1 MSKELERA
9 KVEYAT
15 RILEDQHALQR
26 DSFYEFVKYYW
37 EVEKKTKLDD
47 NRHIQEICI
56 QLEEVYHGRLKRLMI
71 NIPPRSLKTE
81 LASIAFPA
89 RCLGKKS
96 ETQFMGVSYS
106 ASLAQDASRT
116 CRDMY
121 VSKTYRMIFPR
132 AAALLKDQDTKQFRK
147 NKKGGHYYAT
157 GSSGTIIGKGCDI
170 MIIDDPLKPDDAMSE
185 TTRPAINKNYH

>member
-1 MSKELERA
+1 MSNELKA
-9 KVEYAT
+9 AQ
-15 RILEDQHALQR
+15 LELAMQLLEQKHAVQR
-26 DSFYEFVKYYW
+26 ESFYEFVKFYW
-37 EVEKKTKLDD
+37 ETEKKTILDD
-47 NRHIQEICI
+47 NRHIREICA
-56 QLEEVYHGRLKRLMI
+56 QLEEVEAGRIKRLMI

-89 RCLGKKS
+89 RCLGRKS
-96 ETQFMGVSYS
+96 STQFMGVSYS

-121 VSKTYRMIFPR
+121 VSKTYRMVFPR
-132 AAALLKDQDTKQFRK
+132 AAQLLKDQDTKQFWK
-147 NKKGGHYYAT
+147 NKSGGHYYAT